1 MRTTTQKPGV
11 SEGESMPTAVSGSR
25 ERPVQEQTAPQKT
38 PLLSLSEV
46 PTHVAIIMDG
56 NGRWARQRGLP
67 RMAGH
72 RAGTENIR
80 RVIERFADYGVQC
93 LTLYAFSTENW
104 ARPKAE
110 VSGLMRILGHV
121 IKRETNN
128 FHKEGIRLCHIGRL
142 DGLSPKL
149 QQQVLDAIE
158 LTKDNQRMT
167 VCIAFNYGGRAEILD
182 AVRRLMAN
190 GVDPEALDET
200 SFARYLYTAD
210 IPDPDLI
217 IRTAGEMRVSNFLL
231 WQGAYAEFHSIPIY
245 WPDFDCTH
253 IDEALLAYSQR
264 RRRFGGLLPED
275 EVPHR
280 ISRNSKDSPQR

>member
-1 MRTTTQKPGV
+1 MVRAL
-11 SEGESMPTAVSGSR
+11 AVR
-25 ERPVQEQTAPQKT
+25 TAPQRV
-38 PLLSLSEV
+38 PLLPLSEV
-46 PTHVAIIMDG
+46 PIHVAIIMDG

-80 RVIERFADYGVQC
+80 RIIERFADYGVRC

-104 ARPKAE
+104 SRPKAE
-110 VSGLMRILGHV
+110 VRGLMGILSRV

-128 FHKEGIRLCHIGRL
+128 FHKEGIRLRHLGRL
-142 DGLSPKL
+142 DGLSPTL

-158 LTKDNQRMT
+158 LTRDNRRMT

-182 AVRRLMAN
+182 AVRRLMTN
-190 GVDPEALDET
+190 GVDPQKLDES

-231 WQGAYAEFHSIPIY
+231 WQGAYAEFYSTPIY
-245 WPDFDCTH
+245 WPDFDCSH
-253 IDEALLAYSQR
+253 VDEALLAYNQR

-275 EVPHR
+275 EDLSADQRRMP
-280 ISRNSKDSPQR
+280 RNSKGSNQR

>member
-1 MRTTTQKPGV
+1 MSIPR
-11 SEGESMPTAVSGSR
+11 
-25 ERPVQEQTAPQKT
+25 
-38 PLLSLSEV
+38 
-46 PTHVAIIMDG
+46 HVALIMDG
-56 NGRWARQRGLP
+56 NGRWAAQRGWP
-67 RMAGH
+67 RIKGHKEGVRAVQDILDAASDAGIGH
-72 RAGTENIR
+72 
-80 RVIERFADYGVQC
+80 

-110 VSGLMRILGHV
+110 VSGLMRILSRV

-128 FHKEGIRLCHIGRL
+128 FHKEGIRLRHLGRL

-149 QQQVLDAIE
+149 QQEVLDAIE

-182 AVRRLMAN
+182 AVRRLMTN
-190 GVDPEALDET
+190 GVDPQGLDEI
-200 SFARYLYTAD
+200 SFSRYLYTAD

-231 WQGAYAEFHSIPIY
+231 WQGAYAEFYSIPIY
-245 WPDFDCTH
+245 WPDFESTH

-275 EVPHR
+275 EDEPPDR
-280 ISRNSKDSPQR
+280 RRLSRDTKDSDRH